1 MTCTSDGFMFVGMD
15 SGSIKVLSCRRGGT
29 RETIVHGNV
38 KRILFGIAFG
48 HQTSCGNDH
57 VLQMWLL
64 LLFYYIA
71 LIAFLTCL
79 TYLVHFRALS

>member
-64 LLFYYIA
+64 LLEATADGSPPLEFPE
-71 LIAFLTCL
+71 
-79 TYLVHFRALS
+79 VMR